1 MNIVLVDDDALVCA
15 SLKTILEAGGEV
27 RVAATGGSGA
37 EAVALYRAHRP
48 DVLLM
53 DIRMAGM
60 TGLEAGESLLREF
73 PDARI
78 LFLTT
83 FSDDEYIVRALRMG
97 AKGYLIKQDFESILP
112 ALRAVHAGQS
122 VFGGEVMG
130 RLPGLMQSGGGFDY
144 AARGLSER
152 ERDVIELV
160 AKGCS
165 NKEIADALF
174 LSEGTVRNYL
184 SGILDKLELRDR
196 TQLAVFYYHHPP
208 GEGMKGGAA
217 IGRPYKQKAA
227 AICNPSR
234 QRRLFLFVH
243 RLVIGSSH
251 QIIQR
256 NVEVIGNFQQD
267 FQLGFPRRQF
277 IVLIGLFRYIAV
289 NCHLIL
295 RAAFVLPARFQAF
308 C

>member
-1 MNIVLVDDDALVCA
+1 MNIVLVDDDALVGA

-27 RVAATGGSGA
+27 RGAATGGSGA

-196 TQLAVFYYHHPP
+196 TQLAVFYYHHPA
-208 GEGMKGGAA
+208 G
-217 IGRPYKQKAA
+217 
-227 AICNPSR
+227 
-234 QRRLFLFVH
+234 
-243 RLVIGSSH
+243 
-251 QIIQR
+251 
-256 NVEVIGNFQQD
+256 
-267 FQLGFPRRQF
+267 
-277 IVLIGLFRYIAV
+277 
-289 NCHLIL
+289 
-295 RAAFVLPARFQAF
+295 
-308 C
+308 